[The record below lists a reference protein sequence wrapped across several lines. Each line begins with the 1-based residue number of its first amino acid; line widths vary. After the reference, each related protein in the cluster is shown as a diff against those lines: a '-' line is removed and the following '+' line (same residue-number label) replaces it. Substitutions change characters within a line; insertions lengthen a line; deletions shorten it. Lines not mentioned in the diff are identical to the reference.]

1 MASIQVGGGG
11 GKRPVDHDVPLVPFI
26 DLLLCCVMF
35 LLVTAVWNRLASV
48 DSPLASPGG
57 PTEAVVERPTLTLL
71 VTAEH
76 VTLGSD
82 LGDRVEL
89 PRDEGLVSLR
99 QALVARRPGDRE
111 DIEVAV
117 VPDDDLRYEDVIQT
131 FDAVIASGYPHVGL
145 RDHE

>member
-1 MASIQVGGGG
+1 MASIQVGGG

-57 PTEAVVERPTLTLL
+57 ATATVPETPTLTLL
-71 VTAEH
+71 VSADH

-89 PRDEGLVSLR
+89 PRDDGLTSLR
-99 QALVARRPGDRE
+99 QALAARRAGDRE

-117 VPDDDLRYEDVIQT
+117 VPDDDLRYDEVIET
-131 FDAVIASGYPHVGL
+131 FDAVIASGYRHVGL